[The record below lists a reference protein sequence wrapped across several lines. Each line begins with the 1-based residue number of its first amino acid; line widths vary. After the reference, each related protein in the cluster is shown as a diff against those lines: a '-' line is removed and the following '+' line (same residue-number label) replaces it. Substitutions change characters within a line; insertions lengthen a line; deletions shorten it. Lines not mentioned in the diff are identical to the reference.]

1 MKYSIIVNTC
11 DGFEDC
17 WMPFFTLFS
26 IYWPDFSGKIYL
38 NTEYKNYLYP
48 GLNIYSVKGCAT
60 HNFPKSKR
68 ATWSQCFKW
77 ALESIETNIVLYLQE
92 DYFFK
97 GKVKNEIVDHFVE
110 LMICDEN
117 IKCIHLTDQAVLSSG
132 KSEYDYLDN
141 VAIKQKYRVSCQ
153 AALWRKDELLE
164 ILRTREN
171 AWNFEHF
178 GSMRSSL
185 LGHRYFVVDKS
196 WVKLNEF
203 EIVPYIFTGIVKG
216 RWIREAKTLFDD
228 NGIEM
233 DFSKRGFVDEPFERK
248 RTLRS
253 VAKNRYNM
261 YIMPV
266 INWGGML
273 KMRLRKLI
281 TQLM

>member
-1 MKYSIIVNTC
+1 MKYSILINTC

-17 WMPFFTLFS
+17 WEPFFKLFS
-26 IYWPDFSGKIYL
+26 IYWPDCSCKIYL
-38 NTEYKNYLYP
+38 NTEYKDYSYP
-48 GLNIYSVKGCAT
+48 ELNIISVKGCAV
-60 HNFPKSKR
+60 HKFPKYKR

-77 ALESIETNIVLYLQE
+77 ALESIETDIVLYLQE
-92 DYFFK
+92 DYFLK
-97 GKVKNEIVDHFVE
+97 DKVKNEIVDCFVE
-110 LMICDEN
+110 LMIHDEN

-132 KSEYDYLDN
+132 KSEYEHLDN

-164 ILRTREN
+164 LLRTREN

-185 LGHRYFVVDKS
+185 LGHRYFVVDKY

-233 DFSKRGFVDEPFERK
+233 DFSKRGFVDEPLARK
-248 RTLRS
+248 RTLKS

-261 YIMPV
+261 YMMPV
-266 INWGGML
+266 INWVWML
-273 KMRLRKLI
+273 KMKLRKLI
-281 TQLM
+281 MKLT